1 MKTTVACVPC
11 PACES
16 RDARRVCWTPWG
28 GLIGPLLLGL
38 VRCRACGVRYRART
52 GEPER
57 TVIRRF
63 HPVLASLTVGL
74 VAFIA
79 VVGFYWWW

>member
-1 MKTTVACVPC
+1 MKTTAAACAPC

-38 VRCRACGVRYRART
+38 VRCRACGCFTAVKARLPHEHCPA
-52 GEPER
+52 GKWP
-57 TVIRRF
+57 
-63 HPVLASLTVGL
+63 A
-74 VAFIA
+74 
-79 VVGFYWWW
+79 